1 MRSTWVSEGSRCRG
15 GVKCPADSGICWL
28 QPASAGATKRS
39 FQRPAAPTVLHL
51 KPLAVMLHSLQV
63 LACVLLGQAAAHHP
77 QHVSLNPKPLIST
90 PLHQAPSAAG
100 L

>member
-15 GVKCPADSGICWL
+15 GVKCPADSGICWW

-63 LACVLLGQAAAHHP
+63 LACVLLGGSGAPPTACIPEP
-77 QHVSLNPKPLIST
+77 QTLNPT